1 MVLDPSESPI
11 CATLLLVQMQDS
23 SVADHMTRL
32 GVDVVALRQKLLH
45 EQTHDGDHQV
55 LMDDHSSD
63 YEDRK
68 KRKPFVKEKSHNV
81 TVLISCYN
89 KRTLSGLQ
97 VQEALK
103 EMPQQELVDFVMDT
117 VVGWKPP
124 VSRRKYPAIT

>member
-1 MVLDPSESPI
+1 
-11 CATLLLVQMQDS
+11 
-23 SVADHMTRL
+23 
-32 GVDVVALRQKLLH
+32 
-45 EQTHDGDHQV
+45 
-55 LMDDHSSD
+55 MDDHSSD